1 MQIVL
6 TKSQLDILSKQAKEH
21 SPNECCSLLFGKT
34 KENKGVVSE
43 VFPAE
48 NIENSQV
55 NFRISNDQLI
65 QGYENAEQKKL
76 EVIGIFHSHPDSD
89 AYPSSTDKKFMQINP
104 VVWVIFSIKSNDF
117 KAYLLDSQLIEIP
130 IITEENA

>member
-34 KENKGVVSE
+34 KGGKVVVSE

-48 NIENSQV
+48 NIEKSQV

-89 AYPSSTDKKFMQINP
+89 AYPSSTDKKFMQSNP

-130 IITEENA
+130 IITEEKS

>member
-1 MQIVL
+1 
-6 TKSQLDILSKQAKEH
+6 
-21 SPNECCSLLFGKT
+21 LFGKT
-34 KENKGVVSE
+34 KGSKVVVSE

-48 NIENSQV
+48 NIEKSQV
-55 NFRISNDQLI
+55 NFTISNDQLI
-65 QGYENAEQKKL
+65 QGYEDAEQKKL
-76 EVIGIFHSHPDSD
+76 EVIGIFHSHPDSE

-130 IITEENA
+130 ITTEESS